1 MFTIIAVPCL
11 DTFSSSY
18 SNPVAFAL
26 AADLRPGS
34 DDTTFILDRAIS
46 SEERAFL
53 DASQCV
59 VHRMSLEESK
69 ALMNAEVAA
78 QVAAAP
84 PMERDNHGN
93 PLAGIPI
100 EESDAYTARLRDQ
113 GILPA
118 SGSLPASGR
127 VSW

>member
-1 MFTIIAVPCL
+1 MFIIAAPSL

-26 AADLRPGS
+26 VEDLRPGG

-59 VHRMSLEESK
+59 VRRMSLEESE
-69 ALMNAEVAA
+69 AL
-78 QVAAAP
+78 
-84 PMERDNHGN
+84 
-93 PLAGIPI
+93 
-100 EESDAYTARLRDQ
+100 
-113 GILPA
+113 ILPA

-127 VSW
+127 ASW